1 MLRKPTLFTLGNG
14 TNVALS
20 EGSGVGHCTGDV
32 IWESAYVAARFVED
46 AERLPRDVLL
56 GEAAQ
61 GAAAPAAAGGAKGAV
76 RRPRILDLSAG
87 TGLVGISCA
96 CLGAHVVMSDYGAAG
111 KLLLENNIAANAD
124 AIAAAGGVCEAY
136 DYAWGDGI
144 DDGAGKS
151 GSGAAAAA
159 AAPPLLTRAPFDLVM
174 CVDCVFI
181 GVRDSIMHLLLR
193 TLVAL
198 CPPPSGD
205 GRDSLARRPQL
216 VLAWKVR
223 VEEKEAAFLAELAQH
238 FELEE
243 VAREQLC
250 YKDFDRRVCADGAGS
265 DSDASS
271 DGGMGSLFY
280 HEDDDNVRVLLGR
293 RK

>member
-1 MLRKPTLFTLGNG
+1 
-14 TNVALS
+14 
-20 EGSGVGHCTGDV
+20 
-32 IWESAYVAARFVED
+32 
-46 AERLPRDVLL
+46 
-56 GEAAQ
+56 
-61 GAAAPAAAGGAKGAV
+61 
-76 RRPRILDLSAG
+76 
-87 TGLVGISCA
+87 
-96 CLGAHVVMSDYGAAG
+96 MSDYGAAG

-144 DDGAGKS
+144 GDGVGGS

-159 AAPPLLTRAPFDLVM
+159 AVPLLTRAPFDLVM

-216 VLAWKVR
+216 VLLR
-223 VEEKEAAFLAELAQH
+223 P
-238 FELEE
+238 
-243 VAREQLC
+243 C
-250 YKDFDRRVCADGAGS
+250 NIPS
-265 DSDASS
+265 PTTPT
-271 DGGMGSLFY
+271 
-280 HEDDDNVRVLLGR
+280 
-293 RK
+293 